1 MDEDEHAVT
10 EMGDDVAPPRPTSA
24 ELADLAERLLDE
36 VDREL
41 STDRWAI
48 LNIETKHATWRR
60 YDMAAL
66 RHCCGLVREI
76 EAATAGG
83 LEFAVRTLGRAHME
97 AWLTALYIHFGG
109 HEAVVRVAQNTEC
122 QTTAFVNDSQE
133 FDKWL
138 KGERKAARRSARKV
152 EKANEHISLRNTSN
166 PELPPLPL
174 LSAPHIPQLAETRV
188 GMRDRMD
195 GIDPQPLPVRDV
207 VDLLTKLAVEKG
219 FGQESFWPIY
229 LIYRA
234 LSMIGTHPTMHVLR
248 SYLIAKGFVRS
259 SASLQ
264 ADSAADLV
272 RISSIH
278 GTAFLAGQ
286 VLGDAGC
293 PTPVADEVR
302 WRLESTPSGGS
313 PWAPGF

>member
-1 MDEDEHAVT
+1 VNEDEHTAT
-10 EMGDDVAPPRPTSA
+10 EKGDDVAPSRPTA
-24 ELADLAERLLDE
+24 EEFADLAERLLRE
-36 VDREL
+36 VDQEL
-41 STDRWAI
+41 STNRWAI

-97 AWLTALYIHFGG
+97 AWLTALYVHFGG
-109 HEAVVRVAQNTEC
+109 HEAVVRVDQNTEY
-122 QTTAFVNDSQE
+122 QTKALANDSQE

-138 KGERKAARRSARKV
+138 KSERKAAHRSARKV
-152 EKANEHISLRNTSN
+152 EKRNEHISLRNASN
-166 PELPPLPL
+166 PELPPVPL
-174 LSAPHIPQLAETRV
+174 LSAPHIPQLAEARV
-188 GMRDRMD
+188 DLRDRMD
-195 GIDPQPLPVRDV
+195 GTDPVPLPVRDV

-219 FGQESFWPIY
+219 FGQESFWPVY

-248 SYLIAKGFVRS
+248 SYLTAGGFVRS

-264 ADSAADLV
+264 TDSAAETV
-272 RISSIH
+272 RIWSIH
-278 GTAFLAGQ
+278 GTAFLAGR

-313 PWAPGF
+313 PWAPGI